1 MNPNEREM
9 DREIEKE
16 SEEVKL
22 RYSSENDTAGD
33 ADLARIGDAYQV
45 LEQIGKGGMG
55 LVYKAR
61 ERATGRIFAVKVM
74 HGDLCENKVAQ
85 KRFEQEVE
93 AASKLDHP
101 NLVSVY
107 AHGKTETGEPYLVM
121 DYVEG
126 KSLADLIEDEG
137 RLSSGRTVEIVEQVA
152 EAMREAHSRGIIH
165 KDLKPSNILLASH
178 LGKDLVKVA
187 DFGIASMK
195 DESVDYTQ
203 TLTET
208 ADVVGSPK
216 YMSPEQCTGRQLDN
230 RADIYSL
237 GCVIYEC
244 QTGKPP
250 FLGGNAIQII
260 LKHMNEKAPDLPD
273 SNPFKNLVRNCLQ
286 KEKRLRYSTVDSL
299 IEDLR
304 IIQSGGRVKTI
315 EEGIRK
321 FTFLTSTMSAL
332 LLMGTVFI
340 FVSFMNTRAPEPT
353 LPAATKAG
361 APSPSPIAISEW
373 TTDENSV
380 ASHMQ
385 GMAFKHFRDRK
396 YAQAIPAL
404 KYVAETNKQTG
415 KKFSETFAYQCIG
428 QCYLSL
434 KEYKEAKVWYEK
446 AIEGMKQLSA
456 DDRYRMETETLS
468 GYIEVLKQL
477 GQKQEADLLLKQ
489 LTVRNLE
496 WLRDFYRRTRL
507 EDDAARVSKQIE
519 EKINNQN

>member
-1 MNPNEREM
+1 M

-33 ADLARIGDAYQV
+33 ADLVRIGDAYQV

-61 ERATGRIFAVKVM
+61 ECATGRIFAVKVM

-299 IEDLR
+299 IADLK

-353 LPAATKAG
+353 LL
-361 APSPSPIAISEW
+361 
-373 TTDENSV
+373 
-380 ASHMQ
+380 SH
-385 GMAFKHFRDRK
+385 KSRS
-396 YAQAIPAL
+396 AL
-404 KYVAETNKQTG
+404 T
-415 KKFSETFAYQCIG
+415 FSDCDI
-428 QCYLSL
+428 
-434 KEYKEAKVWYEK
+434 
-446 AIEGMKQLSA
+446 
-456 DDRYRMETETLS
+456 RM
-468 GYIEVLKQL
+468 
-477 GQKQEADLLLKQ
+477 D
-489 LTVRNLE
+489 N
-496 WLRDFYRRTRL
+496 
-507 EDDAARVSKQIE
+507 
-519 EKINNQN
+519 